1 MKCGFQRSSI
11 QQRFPI
17 WVGMH
22 LAPRHRTA
30 AVSQT
35 SRSNVR
41 TFRAVQ
47 SLQEPPERASFLRL
61 TLRAQSR
68 SGLRWRACWMIHFS

>member
-1 MKCGFQRSSI
+1 MMEG
-11 QQRFPI
+11 
-17 WVGMH
+17 
-22 LAPRHRTA
+22 RTA

-41 TFRAVQ
+41 TLRTSPNLSSA
-47 SLQEPPERASFLRL
+47 PERTTLLRL

-68 SGLRWRACWMIHFS
+68 SAASPDSKAEDDAPNPGFASPSR